1 MPLLSVIGVGTDAVY
16 TVDDDLQGL
25 QQVVLADQP
34 AGPKKFSYSDNGF
47 VVTVQGSPGVAALYD
62 NMSTKVAEYFFENL
76 YSPAVCISSA
86 GEWFFVASADGNI
99 SLYGVTRDRAPYIIT
114 SLSPGYTALA
124 FNIRSGYLACFS
136 TMRAEAVEVCPK
148 TGTKLPL
155 KNAHKLK
162 YGTGAVSDGQGRIA
176 YYTPDNVLKRCI
188 ITGDGEIEVTGET
201 PVWEG
206 VGSEEYVP
214 AADPAVSAAGEI
226 FCIGTAGGSLLKF
239 NSDLD
244 PEAYT
249 AVAGLQTVSYPEFLY
264 IPDGLVLPASV
275 DCGTVQI
282 PFCAAPVSFTV
293 EASSKVRSLLLTAPE
308 GCFLSLD
315 GIGWQSELYIATL
328 TAGSNL
334 IIQLHVN
341 TVAPGRVVSGI
352 TIETS
357 VVCSGR
363 TLQVVWTGR
372 VPDML
377 VIPVRAFSA
386 VPAVID
392 AEIDVKRIRPSL
404 IIKKIPVTVSFEE

>member
-1 MPLLSVIGVGTDAVY
+1 
-16 TVDDDLQGL
+16 
-25 QQVVLADQP
+25 
-34 AGPKKFSYSDNGF
+34 
-47 VVTVQGSPGVAALYD
+47 
-62 NMSTKVAEYFFENL
+62 
-76 YSPAVCISSA
+76 
-86 GEWFFVASADGNI
+86 
-99 SLYGVTRDRAPYIIT
+99 
-114 SLSPGYTALA
+114 
-124 FNIRSGYLACFS
+124 
-136 TMRAEAVEVCPK
+136 MRAEAVEVCPK

-176 YYTPDNVLKRCI
+176 YYTQDNVLKRCV

-214 AADPAVSAAGEI
+214 AADPAVNAAGDL
-226 FCIGTAGGSLLKF
+226 FCIGTAGGALLKF

-293 EASSKVRSLLLTAPE
+293 AASSKVRSLILAAPE
-308 GCFLSLD
+308 GCYLSLD
-315 GIGWQSELYIATL
+315 GIGWQRELYIATL
-328 TAGSNL
+328 AAGSNL

-372 VPDML
+372 VPDRL

>member
-1 MPLLSVIGVGTDAVY
+1 MPLLSVIGIGTDAVY

-25 QQVVLADQP
+25 QPVVLADQP

-62 NMSTKVAEYFFENL
+62 DMSTKVAEYFFENL
-76 YSPAVCISSA
+76 YSGAVCTSAA
-86 GEWFFVASADGNI
+86 GEWFFIASAEGGI

-124 FNIRSGYLACFS
+124 FNIRSGYLVCFS
-136 TMRAEAVEVCPK
+136 TMRSEAVEVCPR

-162 YGTGAVSDGQGRIA
+162 YGTGAVSDGQGRIS
-176 YYTPDNVLKRCI
+176 YYTPDNVLRRCI

-214 AADPAVSAAGEI
+214 AADPAVNAAGEL
-226 FCIGTAGGSLLKF
+226 FCLGTSGGPLLKF

-244 PEAYT
+244 PAAYT

-293 EASSKVRSLLLTAPE
+293 EAVSKVRSLTLSAPE
-308 GCFLSLD
+308 GCYLSLD
-315 GIGWQSELYIATL
+315 GVGWTSDLYIATL
-328 TAGSNL
+328 TSGSSL
-334 IIQLHVN
+334 TVHLHVN

-352 TIETS
+352 AVETS
-357 VVCSGR
+357 VVGSNR
-363 TLQVVWTGR
+363 TLQVVWTGKL
-372 VPDML
+372 PDRL